1 MQTVKKTYFT
11 VGPSQL
17 YPGMETM
24 MEEALKNK
32 VASISHRSDDFR
44 KIYQQTKQALINLL
58 NLPADYH
65 LFFLGSSIEIMEK
78 IITSCVKQNSVHLV
92 NGAFGEK
99 FYETAIVNG
108 KKARKVNYGSDGF
121 KAEKLL
127 FPKETEMICLTQ
139 NETSSGMVI
148 PVTTINKLR
157 QLNPRPL
164 LAVDIVSSAPDV
176 NLNWNLIDLGFFSV
190 QKGFGL
196 PAGMAVLIASQKA
209 IRRAEKLIKT
219 GYSVPGF
226 HNLLT
231 LAEKEA
237 DYQTP
242 ETPNILAIY
251 LLGQV
256 VKKMIEKDIRKIR
269 QEIKIKANLVYKT
282 LRKCHNCRPAIRINR
297 WRSKTTM
304 AADLD
309 FPSKKLL
316 DKLNRAG
323 LAVSD
328 GYGENKGKQIRIANF
343 PAHSVQKIRK
353 LCKYLKIKLLEIDRH
368 SNLV

>member
-1 MQTVKKTYFT
+1 MQTIKKTYFT

-17 YPGMETM
+17 YPGLAKM
-24 MEEALKNK
+24 MNEALKNN

-44 KIYQQTKQALINLL
+44 KIYQQTKQALISLL
-58 NLPADYH
+58 KLPANYQV
-65 LFFLGSSIEIMEK
+65 FFFGSSIEIMEK
-78 IITSCVKQNSVHLV
+78 IIISCVKQNCVHLV

-99 FYETAIVNG
+99 FYETAIINN
-108 KKARKVNYGSDGF
+108 KKARKINYGSDGF
-121 KAEKLL
+121 KAEELR

-139 NETSSGMVI
+139 NETSTGVVI
-148 PVTTINKLR
+148 PVTAINKLR

-164 LAVDIVSSAPDV
+164 LAVDIVSSVPDV
-176 NLNWNLIDLGFFSV
+176 NLNWKLVDLGFFSV

-209 IRRAEKLIKT
+209 IRQAEKLIKT
-219 GYSVPGF
+219 GDTIPGF

-242 ETPNILAIY
+242 ETPNVLAIF

-256 VKKMIEKDIRKIR
+256 AKKMTAKGIKKIR
-269 QEIKIKANLVYKT
+269 QDTNIKANLIYKT
-282 LRKCHNCRPAIRINR
+282 LRQCHDCRPAIRINR
-297 WRSKTTM
+297 WRSKTTIVI
-304 AADLD
+304 DID
-309 FPSKKLL
+309 FPNKKIL
-316 DKLNRAG
+316 DRLNDAE
-323 LAVSD
+323 LVVSD

-343 PAHSVQKIRK
+343 PTHSLPMIKK
-353 LCKYLKIKLLEIDRH
+353 LCRNINI
-368 SNLV
+368 

>member
-1 MQTVKKTYFT
+1 MQTIKKTYFT

-17 YPGMETM
+17 YPGLATM
-24 MEEALKNK
+24 MNEALKNN

-44 KIYQQTKQALINLL
+44 KIYRQTKQALINLL
-58 NLPADYH
+58 NIPADYH
-65 LFFLGSSIEIMEK
+65 IFFLGSSIEIMEK
-78 IITSCVKQNSVHLV
+78 IITSCVKQASVHLV

-99 FYETAIVNG
+99 FYETAIING
-108 KKARKVNYGSDGF
+108 KKARKINYGSEGF
-121 KAEKLL
+121 KAEKLR

-139 NETSSGMVI
+139 NETSTGVAI
-148 PVTTINKLR
+148 PVTAINKLR

-209 IRRAEKLIKT
+209 IRQAEKLVKT
-219 GYSVPGF
+219 GQTVPGF

-242 ETPNILAIY
+242 ETPNVLGIY
-251 LLGQV
+251 LLGKIAQ
-256 VKKMIEKDIRKIR
+256 KMRK
-269 QEIKIKANLVYKT
+269 KT
-282 LRKCHNCRPAIRINR
+282 LKTIREETKKKADLIYRTVNKAD
-297 WRSKTTM
+297 WRSKTIIVIKTNF
-304 AADLD
+304 A
-309 FPSKKLL
+309 SEIII

-323 LAVSD
+323 LVVSN

-343 PAHSVQKIRK
+343 PAHSVQKVRK
-353 LCKYLKIKLLEIDRH
+353 LCKYL
-368 SNLV
+368 NLWLR

>member
-1 MQTVKKTYFT
+1 MQTIKKTYFT

-17 YPGMETM
+17 YPGLATM
-24 MEEALKNK
+24 MNEALRNN

-44 KIYQQTKQALINLL
+44 KIYQQTKQALIKLL
-58 NLPADYH
+58 KLPANYQV
-65 LFFLGSSIEIMEK
+65 FFLGSSIEIMER
-78 IITSCVKQNSVHLV
+78 IITSCVKQNCVHLV

-99 FYETAIVNG
+99 FYETAIMNG
-108 KKARKVNYGSDGF
+108 KKARKINYGGDGF
-121 KAEKLL
+121 KAEELT

-139 NETSSGMVI
+139 NETSTGVAI
-148 PVTTINKLR
+148 PVASINKLK

-176 NLNWNLIDLGFFSV
+176 NLNWKLVDLGFFSV

-209 IRRAEKLIKT
+209 IKQAEKLVKAGDTI
-219 GYSVPGF
+219 PGF

-242 ETPNILAIY
+242 ETPNVLAIF

-256 VKKMIEKDIRKIR
+256 VKKMLAKGIKKIR
-269 QEIKIKANLVYKT
+269 QDTNIKANLIYKT
-282 LRKCHNCRPAIRINR
+282 LRQYRNCRPAIQKSQ
-297 WRSKTTM
+297 WRSKTTIVVER
-304 AADLD
+304 LN
-309 FPSKKLL
+309 
-316 DKLNRAG
+316 KLNDTG
-323 LAVSD
+323 LVVSD

-343 PAHSVQKIRK
+343 PAHSLAMIKK
-353 LCKYLKIKLLEIDRH
+353 LCR
-368 SNLV
+368 NLNI

>member
-1 MQTVKKTYFT
+1 MQTIKKTYFT
-11 VGPSQL
+11 IGPSQL
-17 YPGMETM
+17 YPGLAKM
-24 MEEALKNK
+24 MNEALKNN

-44 KIYQQTKQALINLL
+44 KIYRQTKQALINLL
-58 NLPADYH
+58 NIPVVYH
-65 LFFLGSSIEIMEK
+65 IFFLGSSIEIMEK
-78 IITSCVKQNSVHLV
+78 IITSCVKQNCVHLV

-99 FYETAIVNG
+99 FYETARIFN
-108 KKARKVNYGSDGF
+108 KKARKINYGDDGF
-121 KAEKLL
+121 KAEELR

-139 NETSSGMVI
+139 NETSTGMAI
-148 PVTTINKLR
+148 PVAAINKLR

-176 NLNWNLIDLGFFSV
+176 NLNWKLVDLGFFSV
-190 QKGFGL
+190 QKGFAL

-209 IRRAEKLIKT
+209 IRRAEKLVKSGQT
-219 GYSVPGF
+219 APGF

-231 LAEKEA
+231 LAEKET

-242 ETPNILAIY
+242 ETPNVLAIF

-256 VKKMIEKDIRKIR
+256 ANKMLANGIKKIR
-269 QEIKIKANLVYKT
+269 QDTNIKDNLIYKT
-282 LRKCHNCRPAIRINR
+282 LRRCHDCRPAIRTNR
-297 WRSKTTM
+297 WRSKTTIVI
-304 AADLD
+304 DID

-316 DKLNRAG
+316 DKLNDAG

-343 PAHSVQKIRK
+343 PAHSLAMIKK
-353 LCKYLKIKLLEIDRH
+353 LCR
-368 SNLV
+368 NLNI